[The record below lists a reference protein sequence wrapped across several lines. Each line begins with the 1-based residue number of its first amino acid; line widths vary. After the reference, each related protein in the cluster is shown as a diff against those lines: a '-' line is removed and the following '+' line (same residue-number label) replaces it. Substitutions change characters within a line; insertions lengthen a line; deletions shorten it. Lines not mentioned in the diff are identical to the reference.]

1 VEGNLFLYY
10 EVVFMRKLR
19 ITVFFL
25 LAALSCAR
33 AACDDFEIFI
43 NNNVSKGCGSI
54 ITHAITFGEEPPLTF
69 IISPTDGDIRW
80 KAENGIILATTY
92 HYTPI
97 LLDEEDN
104 TFNYIIERNGV
115 PKTIIILTLQARR
128 YIVLFD
134 SKDGSAVDPQTVIN
148 NKTATRPSPDPT
160 RTGYDFVDWD
170 FNFSTP
176 ITQNITVNAIWEIQK
191 FTVSFINKYDAS
203 YSYKQEVEYGST
215 ATPPNANYELTR
227 EGYDFDGW
235 DFDFDRT
242 PITQNTTIEAKWKP
256 KTYTIYFDTDGGN
269 TSVPPQSVTFNSAVG
284 TLPTPTKTGYDFK
297 VWKEKDGTS
306 EYTASTI
313 YSTANS
319 ITLKA
324 EWEIQKFTVL
334 FKTDGSPV
342 PPQTVEYNKTATKP
356 PDPTRPGH
364 TFIGWE
370 FDFESY
376 ITENI
381 EIQAI
386 WEINKYT
393 VSFNSNGGSAVK
405 PQDVIYNQRATKPS
419 PDPTREGYDFDGWD
433 FNFNTPIT
441 QNITVNANWEIQKF
455 TVLFKTNGSIVPSQI
470 VEYYGKATKPPDPT
484 RPGHTF
490 IGWEFDFES
499 YITENIEIQAIWEIN
514 KYTVSF
520 NSNGGS
526 AVKPQDVIY
535 NQRATRPSPDP
546 TRDGYD
552 LDWDFDFDRTPIT
565 KDTTIE
571 AKWKPK
577 TYTITLNPQGGRF
590 SRPADA
596 YKSATYNEAIG
607 ALPTPIKDAYEFKG
621 WFTEEAKGVE
631 ITSSRVYS
639 YTANIVLYAHWE
651 FVKGSPP
658 TASMLQ
664 TTPPLPF
671 SLTYNGRQAEP
682 VEITKRE
689 DVYGEFGKIT
699 TLYNGKPERPRDA
712 GTYRISAN
720 IEASEDYATALVE
733 NLGYFTIS
741 KRNVA
746 LSIKQALVKDK
757 NYDAQTKA
765 EVTSLTFETGSCE
778 ANTGLCGS
786 DIVSP
791 NDYELNA
798 NFEQQDAGED
808 IPVRITIYWLQKE
821 LYKNY
826 ILSTPPY
833 STMANIKKAKTIL
846 EIKVPEIYEL
856 SNPQDLQNI
865 IEVKTN
871 PFININRDIAW
882 QYKGEKATEYSDIHP
897 NRVGNWTVRAYIES
911 TDNYT
916 EAEDIE
922 TFLVTRG
929 SATTVMHNIGFD
941 EETPFREDVALST
954 PQKKYYVADYE
965 PPGCKISSVKV
976 KIEVKE
982 ADIVLK
988 VGKIPIPFLEENKG
1002 IAYHEYPHTFKK
1014 LEPGLDTIAYSFY
1027 SLDGIYEEHNFIL
1040 IERPIHF
1047 DSVTIQKWNNLFLVN
1062 NNTQKNGGYNFID
1075 YQWFK
1080 NGQALP
1086 KDTLQF
1092 YSAGPYRTDTLDT
1105 DDKYSIQMNYA
1116 KGDEQFRISTCEGS
1130 PKQPKANPAIKN
1142 PALKKQALG
1151 INGKSAKLGA
1161 KVYNSKGERS
1171 NGTAPGVYL
1180 IEE

>member
-1 VEGNLFLYY
+1 
-10 EVVFMRKLR
+10 MRKLR
-19 ITVFFL
+19 IAVFFL

-33 AACDDFEIFI
+33 AQCVDFEVFI
-43 NNNVSKGCGSI
+43 NNDPKGCGSI
-54 ITHAITFGEEPPLTF
+54 ITYTITFDEPLTF
-69 IISPTDGDIRW
+69 MIRPTEGDIIRW
-80 KAENGIILATTY
+80 KAEDGIILATTL

-115 PKTIIILTLQARR
+115 AKTTIILDFKARR
-128 YIVLFD
+128 YTVSFN
-134 SKDGSAVDPQTVIN
+134 DGSTVKSQDVIN

-160 RTGYDFVDWD
+160 RTGYDFDGWEFDGQD
-170 FNFSTP
+170 FNFNTP
-176 ITQNITVNAIWEIQK
+176 ITQNITVNAKWK
-191 FTVSFINKYDAS
+191 PKLYTVSFTNKYDAS
-203 YSYKQEVEYGST
+203 YSFKRENVEYGST
-215 ATPPNANYELTR
+215 TTPPDASDEPIR

-235 DFDFDRT
+235 DFDFAR
-242 PITQNTTIEAKWKP
+242 PITQNTTIEALWKP
-256 KTYTIYFDTDGGN
+256 KTYTINFDTDGG
-269 TSVPPQSVTFNSAVG
+269 TPSASPQPVTFNSPVG

-297 VWKEKDGTS
+297 GWYYGTS
-306 EYTASTI
+306 EYKSNTI
-313 YSTANS
+313 YSIAGS

-324 EWEIQKFTVL
+324 VWEIKKFIVS
-334 FKTDGSPV
+334 FKTDGPLVPPQTVEYYGKATEPSPDPTRTGYDFDGWDFDFNTPITQDTPVNAKWKPKLYTVSFNVSTV
-342 PPQTVEYNKTATKP
+342 PPQTVEYNQKAT
-356 PDPTRPGH
+356 R
-364 TFIGWE
+364 
-370 FDFESY
+370 
-376 ITENI
+376 
-381 EIQAI
+381 
-386 WEINKYT
+386 
-393 VSFNSNGGSAVK
+393 
-405 PQDVIYNQRATKPS
+405 PS
-419 PDPTREGYDFDGWD
+419 PDPTREGYDLDGWD

-441 QNITVNANWEIQKF
+441 QNITVNA
-455 TVLFKTNGSIVPSQI
+455 T
-470 VEYYGKATKPPDPT
+470 
-484 RPGHTF
+484 
-490 IGWEFDFES
+490 
-499 YITENIEIQAIWEIN
+499 
-514 KYTVSF
+514 
-520 NSNGGS
+520 
-526 AVKPQDVIY
+526 
-535 NQRATRPSPDP
+535 
-546 TRDGYD
+546 
-552 LDWDFDFDRTPIT
+552 
-565 KDTTIE
+565 
-571 AKWKPK
+571 WKPK

-590 SRPADA
+590 SSPADA
-596 YKSATYNEAIG
+596 SKSATYSEAIG

-621 WFTEEAKGVE
+621 WFTEEAEGVE
-631 ITSSRVYS
+631 ITSSSVYS
-639 YTANIVLYAHWE
+639 YTANITFYAHWE

-664 TTPPLPF
+664 TTPPLSF

-712 GTYRISAN
+712 GTYRISAD
-720 IEASEDYATALVE
+720 IEASEDYAAALVE
-733 NLGYFTIS
+733 NLGVFTIS

-757 NYDAQTKA
+757 EYDAQTKA

-786 DIVSP
+786 DAVSP
-791 NDYELNA
+791 DDYELTA

-808 IPVRITIYWLQKE
+808 IPVRIAVYWLQKE
-821 LYKNY
+821 LHKNY

-833 STMANIKKAKTIL
+833 STTANIKQAKVIL
-846 EIKVPEIYEL
+846 KIKVPEIYEL
-856 SNPQDLQNI
+856 SNPQDLQDI
-865 IEVKTN
+865 IEVTTN
-871 PFININRDIAW
+871 PFINKNRDIAW
-882 QYKGEKATEYSDIHP
+882 KYKWEKAAEYSDIHP

-916 EAEDIE
+916 GAEDIGE
-922 TFLVTRG
+922 FLVTRG
-929 SATTVMHNIGFD
+929 SATTVIYDIGFD

-965 PPGCKISSVKV
+965 PPGCKIDLAKI
-976 KIEVKE
+976 KIEIRE
-982 ADIVLK
+982 PDIVLK
-988 VGKIPIPFLEENKG
+988 VGKIPEIPVPLLEENRG
-1002 IAYHEYPHTFKK
+1002 ISYHEFTHTFEKQK
-1014 LEPGLDTIAYSFY
+1014 PGLDTIRYSFY

-1062 NNTQKNGGYNFID
+1062 NNTQKNGGYNFTD
-1075 YQWFK
+1075 YKWFK
-1080 NGQALP
+1080 NGEPLP

-1105 DDKYSIQMNYA
+1105 GDKYSIQMNYA

-1130 PKQPKANPAIKN
+1130 PKQPKANPAVSN
-1142 PALKKQALG
+1142 SAFKKQALG